1 MKDKI
6 RKLILLSYSPTSL
19 KIYVTTR
26 RKQILK
32 WNNLTELLK
41 KFIFFGNVSE
51 NDQRIKKSEI
61 VGYLVDRDRLGH

>member
-1 MKDKI
+1 MEDKI

-51 NDQRIKKSEI
+51 NDQRIIKSEI
-61 VGYLVDRDRLGH
+61 VGHLVGRDRLGH